1 MTKAKSEGVWR
12 ALMKEL
18 DSSGMSAEAFAEQRG
33 LNMRTVKWWRS
44 YFRRERRERREVEPR
59 VASVQFAKVRQT
71 MESSGV
77 RSEIQETGLA
87 IFAGGVRIG
96 VQPGFDRATLAAL
109 LDALDTRQQE
119 RR

>member
-12 ALMKEL
+12 ALVKEL
-18 DSSGMSAEAFAEQRG
+18 ENSGMSAEAFAEQRG
-33 LNMRTVKWWRS
+33 INMRTVKWWRS
-44 YFRRERRERREVEPR
+44 YFRRERREVEPR
-59 VASVQFAKVRQT
+59 AANVQFAKVRQT
-71 MESSGV
+71 AESSPV

-87 IFAGGVRIG
+87 VFAGGVRIG

-109 LDALDTRQQE
+109 LDALDTRHQD